1 MVDGFGGQQ
10 PGAPEPP
17 KEYRGSSTPY
27 TQRSSSGSASS
38 HSPHGAKGA
47 STVKTFFTA
56 FLGALLACILAFAG
70 FTAFGALS
78 SSKTSGTSGSS
89 VTLGSQA
96 PSTINVSGEDSSL
109 AETVASKA
117 LPSVVCI
124 YVYTSQSSSYGYFGV
139 SNDASLSQSSL
150 GSGIVLTEDGYV
162 LTNYHVVEGSEALK
176 VNAGGQEYDAEVVG
190 TDASSDLAV
199 IKLKDASGLTPAD
212 IGDSDDLNVGQW
224 VMTIG
229 SPFGLEQ
236 SVATGVVSAT
246 SRSEIIDNSS
256 YSNGSSQGSS
266 SITIYPNMIQTDAAI
281 NPGNSGGALVDKNGK
296 VIGVNTLI
304 TSYSGNYSGVGF
316 AIPVNYAIA
325 IAQQIIAGETPSH
338 AQLGVS
344 LSTVN
349 SANAQRYGLA
359 VSEGAYVSAVSAG
372 SGADEAGI
380 EVGDIIVSFN
390 GKKISSASDLMVAVR
405 ECSIDDTVDVKVIRD
420 GAEKTFSV
428 NLGSD
433 ASSSKAASITQN
445 SSGGSNSQSNRGQ
458 GSLWGFLNQ

>member
-190 TDASSDLAV
+190 TDASNSFV
-199 IKLKDASGLTPAD
+199 CPTSQTYHQHLKC
-212 IGDSDDLNVGQW
+212 
-224 VMTIG
+224 
-229 SPFGLEQ
+229 
-236 SVATGVVSAT
+236 
-246 SRSEIIDNSS
+246 R
-256 YSNGSSQGSS
+256 
-266 SITIYPNMIQTDAAI
+266 
-281 NPGNSGGALVDKNGK
+281 
-296 VIGVNTLI
+296 
-304 TSYSGNYSGVGF
+304 
-316 AIPVNYAIA
+316 
-325 IAQQIIAGETPSH
+325 
-338 AQLGVS
+338 
-344 LSTVN
+344 
-349 SANAQRYGLA
+349 
-359 VSEGAYVSAVSAG
+359 
-372 SGADEAGI
+372 
-380 EVGDIIVSFN
+380 
-390 GKKISSASDLMVAVR
+390 
-405 ECSIDDTVDVKVIRD
+405 
-420 GAEKTFSV
+420 
-428 NLGSD
+428 
-433 ASSSKAASITQN
+433 
-445 SSGGSNSQSNRGQ
+445 
-458 GSLWGFLNQ
+458 

>member
-1 MVDGFGGQQ
+1 MVDGFNGQQ

-38 HSPHGAKGA
+38 HSSHGAKGTGTA
-47 STVKTFFTA
+47 KTFFTA

-70 FTAFGALS
+70 FTAFGALG
-78 SSKTSGTSGSS
+78 SSKASGTSGSS
-89 VTLGSQA
+89 VTLGSQS

-139 SNDASLSQSSL
+139 SNDSSLSQSSL

-162 LTNYHVVEGSEALK
+162 LTNYHVIEGSEALK

-199 IKLKDASGLTPAD
+199 IKLKDASDLTPAD

-256 YSNGSSQGSS
+256 SSNGSSQGSS
-266 SITIYPNMIQTDAAI
+266 AITIYPNMIQTDAAI

-325 IAQQIIAGETPSH
+325 IAQQIIVGETPSH

-405 ECSIDDTVDVKVIRD
+405 ECSIDDTVDVKVNRD

-433 ASSSKAASITQN
+433 ASSSKAASTTQN
-445 SSGGSNSQSNRGQ
+445 SNGGSNSQSNRGQ

>member
-27 TQRSSSGSASS
+27 TQHSSSGSASS
-38 HSPHGAKGA
+38 HSSHGTKGA
-47 STVKTFFTA
+47 STAKIFFTA

-70 FTAFGALS
+70 FTAFGALGN
-78 SSKTSGTSGSS
+78 SKVSGTSGSS
-89 VTLGSQA
+89 VTLGSQS

-139 SNDASLSQSSL
+139 SNDTSLSQSSL

-162 LTNYHVVEGSEALK
+162 LTNYHVIESSEALK

-199 IKLKDASGLTPAD
+199 IKLKNASGLTPAD

-256 YSNGSSQGSS
+256 STNGGSQSGS

-390 GKKISSASDLMVAVR
+390 GKKISSASDLMVTVR
-405 ECSIDDTVDVKVIRD
+405 ECSIDDTVDVKVNRD

-433 ASSSKAASITQN
+433 ASSSKAASATQN
-445 SSGGSNSQSNRGQ
+445 SSGSSNSQSNRGQ